1 LPTRNGLD
9 DLDLF
14 AGTGVLDKMPDVDDA
29 LVAGVGTLEASVMR
43 LYGVV
48 AILSGWVR
56 VGCARLCGVHS
67 FTSFPVGRVPGSGY
81 SCGANSLSDAIIIPV
96 SPLFAT
102 SSLEVSLKFE

>member
-1 LPTRNGLD
+1 VVFVGASPTRNGLY

-48 AILSGWVR
+48 VILARRVR
-56 VGCARLCGVHS
+56 VVRYSHGVNLLCRLAGL
-67 FTSFPVGRVPGSGY
+67 REVPAPRGHLY
-81 SCGANSLSDAIIIPV
+81 I
-96 SPLFAT
+96 
-102 SSLEVSLKFE
+102 